1 MSTLPKKFYQRDTVI
16 VAKELLGKKLTRKI
30 GNYEM
35 SGTIIET
42 EAYRHKDDP
51 ASHAFRNITD
61 RNKVMFGEVGIAYVY
76 FTYGM
81 HYCFNV
87 VAKKMKTPAG
97 AVLIRGIIPEKGIK
111 KMQEN
116 RNIENLK
123 NLTNG
128 PAKLTQALEITK
140 EHYGID
146 LTKKT
151 ELYIEEGLEIKK
163 IKKSTRIGIKDGKE
177 MLWNFQIKNYFS
189 IFFSLSSSTSSS
201 EFSSNVQGA
210 NLTIIL
216 CQSNFKTK
224 IITPVIAAAKI
235 RNPI

>member
-1 MSTLPKKFYQRDTVI
+1 MSILPKKFYQRDTVV

-30 GNYEM
+30 GNYEI

-61 RNKVMFGEVGIAYVY
+61 RNKIMFGEVGIAYVY

-97 AVLIRGIIPEKGIK
+97 AVLIRGIVPEKGIK

-163 IKKSTRIGIKDGKE
+163 IKKSPRIGIKDGKE
-177 MLWNFQIKNYFS
+177 MLWNFQI
-189 IFFSLSSSTSSS
+189 
-201 EFSSNVQGA
+201 
-210 NLTIIL
+210 
-216 CQSNFKTK
+216 
-224 IITPVIAAAKI
+224 
-235 RNPI
+235 